1 MSAGVETATVQTVVQ
16 KLASARLV
24 TTDER
29 GEQDTVTLA
38 HERLIEAWP
47 WLQRLVAENRDSI
60 ALQSQ
65 INEETTREARKA
77 GKGFRLL
84 VVNTTKR
91 DDAISAKA
99 KVYTYFPELKAYLLY
114 QSPYY
119 KLKVGNFKE
128 RKEAEDYQKKMKR
141 YFPSGVFIMNDIIEM
156 KPEKDKSEE
165 I

>member
-1 MSAGVETATVQTVVQ
+1 MKSTLFIFVLSLSLT
-16 KLASARLV
+16 SFS
-24 TTDER
+24 
-29 GEQDTVTLA
+29 QDTARRKAVDTSSVKVIKDPRIDL
-38 HERLIEAWP
+38 
-47 WLQRLVAENRDSI
+47 LVKK
-60 ALQSQ
+60 QVQ
-65 INEETTREARKA
+65 INEETTRDARKV

-128 RKEAEDYQKKMKR
+128 RKEAEDYQKKMKK
-141 YFPSGVFIMNDIIEM
+141 YFPSGVFIMNDTIET
-156 KPEKDKSEE
+156 KPEKEKPEE